1 MPKRVLMLSWEYP
14 PRIIGGLARVV
25 WALSRELVQA
35 GVEVHVVTADHPGQP
50 EHCIDDG
57 VHVHRVKTQTDTTPD
72 FLSWVNRFNFGLL
85 QYAIKLH
92 QQAPFDIIHAH
103 DWMVTDAAWVLKSGF
118 DIPFVATMHATEAGR
133 MHGIH
138 NDLQRYIHQMEWRL
152 TFEAWEV
159 IVNSHSM
166 NAELQNSFGLPP
178 NKIAVVPNGTDPTV
192 FDFEYDARPLRGNF
206 VSEHEQIVLYVGR
219 MVREK
224 GVHVMLE
231 AVPRVIAERPGT
243 QFIFVGTG
251 YYLDDLKKQAEYMGV
266 SRYCHFLGYVGDEEL
281 KHLYKAADAVC
292 IPSLYEPFG
301 IVALEG
307 MAAQVPVVT
316 SDVGGL
322 KDFVEHMETGVTT
335 YAGDAGSLAWG
346 LLQVLR
352 NPELADKLR
361 QCAYD
366 KVQHIYNWKVI
377 ARRTLEVYQK
387 VLKEAEF
394 AKAGMSLSG
403 ESESKTNG
411 GNTAGGK
418 SSGKTDGK
426 DKKSG
431 NNLTMGGK
439 RA

>member
-1 MPKRVLMLSWEYP
+1 M
-14 PRIIGGLARVV
+14 
-25 WALSRELVQA
+25 
-35 GVEVHVVTADHPGQP
+35 HVVTADHPGQP

-224 GVHVMLE
+224 ACM
-231 AVPRVIAERPGT
+231 
-243 QFIFVGTG
+243 
-251 YYLDDLKKQAEYMGV
+251 
-266 SRYCHFLGYVGDEEL
+266 
-281 KHLYKAADAVC
+281 
-292 IPSLYEPFG
+292 
-301 IVALEG
+301 
-307 MAAQVPVVT
+307 
-316 SDVGGL
+316 
-322 KDFVEHMETGVTT
+322 
-335 YAGDAGSLAWG
+335 
-346 LLQVLR
+346 
-352 NPELADKLR
+352 
-361 QCAYD
+361 
-366 KVQHIYNWKVI
+366 
-377 ARRTLEVYQK
+377 
-387 VLKEAEF
+387 
-394 AKAGMSLSG
+394 
-403 ESESKTNG
+403 
-411 GNTAGGK
+411 
-418 SSGKTDGK
+418 
-426 DKKSG
+426 
-431 NNLTMGGK
+431 
-439 RA
+439 

>member
-1 MPKRVLMLSWEYP
+1 MLSWEYP

-25 WALSRELVQA
+25 WALSRELVLS
-35 GVEVHVVTADHPGQP
+35 GVEVHVVTADHPGQA
-50 EHCIDDG
+50 EHEVVDG
-57 VHVHRVKTQTDTTPD
+57 VHIHRVKTQTDTTPD

-118 DIPFVATMHATEAGR
+118 GLPLVATMHATEAGR

-138 NDLQRYIHQMEWRL
+138 SDLQRYIHQMEWRL

-159 IVNSHSM
+159 IVNSHAM
-166 NAELQNSFGLPP
+166 NGELQTLFGLPP
-178 NKIAVVPNGTDPTV
+178 NKIAVVPNGTDPSV
-192 FDFEYDARPLRGNF
+192 FDFECDVRPIRGRF
-206 VSEHEQIVLYVGR
+206 VSEHQQIVLYVGR

-224 GVHVMLE
+224 GVHVLLE
-231 AVPRVIAERPGT
+231 AVPRVISERPGT
-243 QFIFVGTG
+243 QFLFVGTG
-251 YYLDDLKKQAEYMGV
+251 YYLDDLKRQAEALGV
-266 SRYCHFLGYVGDEEL
+266 SHHTHFLGYVGDEEL

-322 KDFVEHMETGVTT
+322 KDFVENMETGVTT

-361 QCAYD
+361 ETAYD

-377 ARRTLEVYQK
+377 ARRTREVYQK
-387 VLKEAEF
+387 VLN
-394 AKAGMSLSG
+394 
-403 ESESKTNG
+403 ESEMVKAERSVMVSDKEKT
-411 GNTAGGK
+411 A
-418 SSGKTDGK
+418 SSGKG
-426 DKKSG
+426 
-431 NNLTMGGK
+431 
-439 RA
+439 R